1 MKGSMIKNLAI
12 VLTVFLF
19 AVAGYMM
26 ATAEAPEGCDS
37 FICRISYNIL
47 PLLMIAF
54 ALMLMVSLT
63 KLL

>member
-1 MKGSMIKNLAI
+1 MKGSMTKNLAI
-12 VLTVFLF
+12 VLTILLF

-37 FICRISYNIL
+37 FICRISYNIF
-47 PLLMIAF
+47 PLLLIAF

>member
-19 AVAGYMM
+19 AVAGYMI
-26 ATAEAPEGCDS
+26 ATAEAPEGCGS